1 MRIVS
6 VADRPAVH
14 SPMTPTGCGQA
25 AHAPRMRRATCLP
38 RDACNSYSPDGLERL
53 VLGRR
58 HVRPTG
64 VLSTADSFAGRY
76 QDLQAVCGLQSRWN
90 VDLKTF
96 TTSLVYFKM
105 SATFKHNTR

>member
-1 MRIVS
+1 MRIGS

-64 VLSTADSFAGRY
+64 VLSTAAGLA
-76 QDLQAVCGLQSRWN
+76 DT
-90 VDLKTF
+90 KTCRRCADYVVVMERGSKNF
-96 TTSLVYFKM
+96 PRFEDVGRNFQNS
-105 SATFKHNTR
+105 H